1 MLVIQEIDVTRKALT
16 ETGKWLLN
24 LKGCHAQRRQKQ
36 WAIGDALVESVTK
49 WSDWNPRGRR
59 STMWDKAVEAT
70 GHPEDSLFQYHRV
83 ASVFP
88 PKTRIYNISF
98 SCYHAVAGIADE
110 KTRLQLLARA
120 EKNTLSSEAI
130 RQLVKKIQ
138 NKPIKSK
145 TRKFSIVVSVDTY
158 SKLQDAAI
166 AQQTVVKKL
175 AATLVQE
182 SVCKT

>member
-1 MLVIQEIDVTRKALT
+1 VTRKVLT
-16 ETGKWLLN
+16 ESAKWLLN
-24 LKGCHAQRRQKQ
+24 LKGCHAQRRRKQ
-36 WAIGDALVESVTK
+36 WAIGDALVESITK
-49 WSDWNPRGRR
+49 WNDWNPRGRR

-88 PKTRIYNISF
+88 PKTRIYNVSF

-110 KTRLQLLARA
+110 KARFQLLARA
-120 EKNTLSSEAI
+120 EKQSLSSEAI

-145 TRKFSIVVSVDTY
+145 TRKFSIVVTVDTY

-166 AQQTVVKKL
+166 AQQTTIKKL
-175 AATLVQE
+175 APSLIQQSLEVFQYDA
-182 SVCKT
+182 KA